1 MKTLICCDCGREFE
15 GKYAYYCPEC
25 RHKRKADSARMAH
38 VREGAALKKKEKEK
52 RVAAMLKEME
62 KKRHKEKLDTY
73 DVCPNFDAEKVSCQT
88 CPAGVWKF
96 KGCGSENERI

>member
-1 MKTLICCDCGREFE
+1 ME
-15 GKYAYYCPEC
+15 
-25 RHKRKADSARMAH
+25 H
-38 VREGAALKKKEKEK
+38 VRAG
-52 RVAAMLKEME
+52 VAAKKQAEEKSVGAMLAEME

-73 DVCPNFDAEKVSCQT
+73 DVCPNFDAEKVSYQT